1 MGLVD
6 RCGIWLSWN
15 NQEDGFELP
24 VLPAELNTSI
34 GGDSAGHEVAGLGK
48 ISVIKDRELAEYTI
62 ESFFPA
68 YPPHPN
74 PKPDPK
80 SGLDPDTSVHP
91 YITAVE
97 VLPPMV
103 YVRKIMK
110 WWETKRPI
118 RFVFVGGN
126 RYAGTSGET
135 ISEINTAASI
145 ESFEWKEVAGSPG
158 DISYSLRLK
167 EYRFYAARKTTVI
180 EQANGEAA
188 LQKTKMGRPD
198 ERVPPATY
206 TLVAGDSLWKV
217 AQKMLGDGSR
227 WREIQKLNGINDA
240 QLKSLPVG
248 KVLKLPSGGGN
259 VA

>member
-1 MGLVD
+1 MALVD

-24 VLPAELNTSI
+24 VLPAELSTSI
-34 GGDSAGHEVAGLGK
+34 GGDSTGHEVAGLGK

-91 YITAVE
+91 YITAIE

-103 YVRKIMK
+103 YVRKIIK

-180 EQANGEAA
+180 EQANGGAA
-188 LQKTKMGRPD
+188 LQKANTGRPD
-198 ERVPPATY
+198 ERVPPAAY
-206 TLVAGDSLWKV
+206 TLAAGDSLWKV
-217 AQKMLGDGSR
+217 AQNVLGDGSR
-227 WREIQKLNGINDA
+227 WREIQKLNGISDA

-248 KVLKLPSGGGN
+248 MVLKLPSGGGN

>member
-1 MGLVD
+1 LVD

-68 YPPHPN
+68 YPPEN
-74 PKPDPK
+74 VDP
-80 SGLDPDTSVHP
+80 HP
-91 YITAVE
+91 YITATII
-97 VLPPMV
+97 LPPMV
-103 YVRKIMK
+103 YVRKILK

-118 RFVFVGGN
+118 RFVFVGSN
-126 RYAGTSGET
+126 RYADLEGRT
-135 ISEINTAASI
+135 ISEINTPASI

-167 EYRFYAARKTTVI
+167 EYRFYAARKATVI
-180 EQANGEAA
+180 GGTA
-188 LQKTKMGRPD
+188 LQKTKPGRMD
-198 ERVPPATY
+198 ERVPPSTY

-227 WREIQKLNGINDA
+227 WREIQKLNGISDA
-240 QLKSLPVG
+240 QLKKLPVG
-248 KVLKLPSGGGN
+248 MVLKLPAGGGN

>member
-1 MGLVD
+1 M
-6 RCGIWLSWN
+6 
-15 NQEDGFELP
+15 
-24 VLPAELNTSI
+24 
-34 GGDSAGHEVAGLGK
+34 
-48 ISVIKDRELAEYTI
+48 IKDRELAEYTI

-118 RFVFVGGN
+118 RFVFVGSN

-135 ISEINTAASI
+135 ISEINTPASI

-158 DISYSLRLK
+158 DISYSLSSERIPIL
-167 EYRFYAARKTTVI
+167 RARKTTVI
-180 EQANGEAA
+180 EQVNGETA
-188 LQKTKMGRPD
+188 LQKSKPGT
-198 ERVPPATY
+198 
-206 TLVAGDSLWKV
+206 AG
-217 AQKMLGDGSR
+217 
-227 WREIQKLNGINDA
+227 
-240 QLKSLPVG
+240 
-248 KVLKLPSGGGN
+248 
-259 VA
+259 

>member
-1 MGLVD
+1 MALVE

-24 VLPAELNTSI
+24 VLPAELSASI

-68 YPPHPN
+68 YPPEDA
-74 PKPDPK
+74 DP
-80 SGLDPDTSVHP
+80 HP
-91 YITAVE
+91 YITASI

-103 YVRKIMK
+103 YVRKILK

-118 RFVFVGGN
+118 RFVFVGSN
-126 RYAGTSGET
+126 RYPGLSGET
-135 ISEINTAASI
+135 IAEINTPASI
-145 ESFEWKEVAGSPG
+145 EAFEWKEVAGSPG

-167 EYRFYAARKTTVI
+167 EFRFYAAKRTDVI
-180 EQANGEAA
+180 QLANEAA
-188 LQKTKMGRPD
+188 LQKSKPSRPD
-198 ERVPPATY
+198 ERVPPSTY
-206 TLVAGDSLWKV
+206 TLQPGDSLWKV

-227 WREIQKLNGINDA
+227 WREIQKLNGISDA
-240 QLKSLPVG
+240 QLKKLPVG
-248 KVLKLPSGGGN
+248 MVLKLPAGGGS